1 MSSTFTIRVPR
12 ELKERMKRFR
22 VEWSEEIRRFIEGQI
37 KRLELI
43 EVVED
48 VWLRAERRP
57 VRVDSTV
64 LIREDRGR

>member
-1 MSSTFTIRVPR
+1 M
-12 ELKERMKRFR
+12 KERMKRFR